1 MDIPLSTGQALD
13 RQKINQLA
21 WYALILMVII
31 YGISQIKEIVAFVLM
46 ELYKFLIQGNLMPTL

>member
-1 MDIPLSTGQALD
+1 MDLPLSTGQVLD